1 MIRRKVAAIA
11 VALVVLFAGRGVA
24 HAAAVSPEGQAP
36 QAGATV
42 VPRTI
47 DFSSLPRLTVPY
59 TGPLIERPEAIF
71 EEAEE
76 ELERLKQN
84 PAVILPSQLSQFT
97 LDASSGG
104 AQVLAPVVGTGFEG
118 ITPHGFIP
126 SEPTVAAGPLNI
138 FTAGNV
144 TVTVTNKDG
153 SNRVE
158 TNGRTFFG
166 VTSGEG
172 DISDAQCYYDAVHGR
187 FVALAFTIDT
197 TPVPYSSFYLAVSQT
212 TDARGLWYLYK
223 FDMSKDGTNQ
233 TSNWGDYQALGI
245 SEDKIAFTSQQFR
258 FSDNS
263 YAYQKIRIIDRVLAY
278 SGASLSFVDFV
289 QFNAP
294 SGLPS
299 DVFVTKAGRNLTAGD
314 NTIHC
319 LCVRTNGGSN
329 VTYRTVTGPPS
340 APVLSAGFIVPVSPY
355 SAPPD
360 AIQKGTSFLI
370 TTNDCRPPDF
380 YIRNGVLICAWH
392 TSITIGGTGL
402 SGIRMLRLRTSDHAV
417 LTDETYGAAGAYC
430 YFPAVTVDS
439 AGTIFLGFGRSGTT
453 EFPSAYATG
462 KRRNDAALQS
472 SVLLKAGLALTND
485 TRWGDYTGIDNDA
498 SLSGPG
504 GSSAWYAGQWVKS
517 GGGFGTWINRL
528 SYSYGQI
535 SGTVTDDCDGVLGT
549 TGDRQAAAGVTV
561 TLMQGATAVATTA
574 TNASGSYT
582 FGYLESGTYDVV
594 VTPPGGAAVDAIAG
608 SGATSQTRIS
618 ASDIQLNLTD
628 TQTALADNFIV
639 SSAHAVPA
647 IASVTP
653 PTRVVG
659 SGAFTLTVSGSNFT
673 RCSTVQ
679 LDGSNRVTTFVSAS
693 QLTAVIPG
701 SDQTVTAIHNITV
714 VTPAPAGGTSNA
726 QTLTVLTGT
735 DVTAPVVTVTSPTGG
750 ESWPV
755 GSARNITW
763 SATDN
768 IGVAN
773 VDIAYSTNGGASF
786 PNAIALAIP
795 NTGSYAWTVPGTPS
809 TTTRVRVR
817 ARDADGNIA
826 ADSSHANFTISGWT
840 VTASAGPNGVIS
852 PAGTIGVPDG
862 ATPSFTITPNTGYA
876 VQSVLVNDGSVGAV
890 TSYAFPAIHANQTI
904 AATFVIKQYTLN
916 VTAVGSGTVS
926 KSPDLALYDHGTV
939 VTLTANPTAGAS
951 LLGWSGDTTSTTNP
965 LVFVITNNKNFT
977 ATFYQ
982 HIYTWTATGSAV
994 WGTAANWTPARTA
1007 PAADDVLQFTNGG
1020 TVTVTGVTTQ
1030 TIGTLAVANN
1040 TSVSLVATGIQT
1052 LTIAGAAGT
1061 DLSIAA
1067 GSALRLTGAGAIT
1080 IALPATA
1087 TASISGSF
1095 DALGSGHRFSALGPN
1110 AIEFQSGSVVT
1121 LGASLSGSVFG
1132 TGTGVSALNSVVFHS
1147 GSLLAQS
1154 AGGTPFGA
1162 TSPASVLSF
1171 EPGSRFRLDNAV
1183 ATPSIAGRVYADY
1196 EHNTTSSVTAT
1207 GATAFRIDSL
1217 IVSKGSFNL
1226 NSTGGGQIRGNITV
1240 KSGGTLGLNPSSAT
1254 NDTLSGSSTQTITV
1268 QGNLNTT
1275 SFANIVINN
1284 PSGIVLA
1291 NNLTIS
1297 GGLTFSSGRLT
1308 TGANVLGLNASGTI
1322 AGASQSN
1329 GYVDGSLRLNF
1340 ATDPDTGMFNIGDA
1354 ADYTPLTVIVSGTGS
1369 PFDITALTHTQDHPN
1384 IATSGLDADR
1394 SVNRYWTLTPSA
1406 SPTFSNFTATFS
1418 YRASHVDA
1426 AADPSSFL
1434 VRRYNG
1440 AWFPT
1445 TIGARTATSTQA
1457 GGLTDFGDFI
1467 VADPPAFPLTVNI
1480 AGLGSVAKSP
1490 DLVYYPAGSSVQLT
1504 ATPSVGWSFANWSGD
1519 AAGASNPLAVVMN
1532 VAKTVT
1538 GNFTDI
1544 VGPAVVVTAPNG
1556 GESFLHNSTTN
1567 VTWTATDDAA
1577 ITGVDVLLSYNGS
1590 AGPFAAVASGLA
1602 NTGTYVWTVPDTGTT
1617 RATIEVLAHSAQG
1630 LTGADVSDTT
1640 FTIVKVVGVESGPV
1654 VNFALAP
1661 VHPNPVR
1668 NGALLSFAL
1677 PVAASARLSV
1687 LDLQGREVLLLSSGY
1702 RAAGRYEVRLEGGRQ
1717 GLSPG
1722 LYFARLQVA
1731 GHSLMRRFV
1740 ITR

>member
-1 MIRRKVAAIA
+1 MS
-11 VALVVLFAGRGVA
+11 VVLVMLLASPGVA
-24 HAAAVSPEGQAP
+24 HAAVVKPEGQTP
-36 QAGATV
+36 HIGAAV
-42 VPRTI
+42 VPRVV
-47 DFSSLPRLTVPY
+47 DFNSLPRLTAPY
-59 TGPLIERPEAIF
+59 TGPVIERPEAIN
-71 EEAEE
+71 EEAERE
-76 ELERLKQN
+76 LKQLKQH

-97 LDASSGG
+97 LDGTSAGV
-104 AQVLAPVVGTGFEG
+104 QVLAPVVGTGFEG
-118 ITPHGFIP
+118 ITPHGYIP
-126 SEPTVAAGPLNI
+126 SEPTVAGGPLNV
-138 FTAGNV
+138 FSAGNV
-144 TVTVTNKDG
+144 TVTVTNQDG

-158 TNGRTFFG
+158 TSGRTFFG

-197 TPVPYSSFYLAVSQT
+197 APVAYSSFYLAISQT
-212 TDARGLWYLYK
+212 TDARGLWYTYK
-223 FDMSKDGTNQ
+223 FDMSKDGTDQ
-233 TSNWGDYQALGI
+233 TSNWGDYQSLGI

-263 YAYQKIRIIDRVLAY
+263 YAYQKIRIVDRVLAY
-278 SGASLSFVDFV
+278 SGVPVGYVDFT

-294 SGLPS
+294 SGQGS

-314 NTIHC
+314 NAIHC

-340 APVLSAGFIVPVSPY
+340 SPVLATGFIVPVSPY

-360 AIQKGTSFLI
+360 AIQKGTSFHI

-380 YIRNGVLICAWH
+380 YIRNGVLVCAWH
-392 TSITIGGTGL
+392 TAVTIGGIGL
-402 SGIRMLRLRTSDHAV
+402 SGIRMLGLRTSDHAV

-439 AGTIFLGFGRSGTT
+439 AGTIFLGFGRSGTN

-462 KRRNDAALQS
+462 KRRGDSALEP
-472 SVLLKAGLALTND
+472 SVLLKAGQTSTND

-517 GGGFGTWINRL
+517 GGGFGTWINRF
-528 SYSYGQI
+528 SFSYGQV
-535 SGTVTDDCDGVLGT
+535 SGSVTDDCDGALGT
-549 TGDRQAAAGVTV
+549 AGDRQAAAGVTV
-561 TLMQGATAVATTA
+561 TLMQGATPVATTSTSA
-574 TNASGSYT
+574 TGAYA
-582 FGYLESGTYDVV
+582 FGYIESGTYDVV
-594 VTPPGGAAVDAIAG
+594 VTPPGGAPLDAVVG

-618 ASDIQLNLTD
+618 ASDIQLSLTD
-628 TQTALADNFIV
+628 TQTAVADNFIV

-647 IASVTP
+647 IATVTP
-653 PTRVVG
+653 PTRIVG
-659 SGAFTLTVSGSNFT
+659 SGAFTLTVAGSNFT

-679 LDGSNRVTTFVSAS
+679 LDGSNRATTFVSPS
-693 QLTAVIPG
+693 QLTAAIPG
-701 SDQTVTAIHNITV
+701 SDQATTAIHNITV

-726 QTLTVLTGT
+726 KTLTVLTGT
-735 DVTAPVVTVTSPTGG
+735 DVTAPVVTVSAPTGG

-755 GSARNITW
+755 GSAHNITW
-763 SATDN
+763 NATDN

-773 VDIAYSTNGGASF
+773 VDLAYSINGGATF
-786 PNAIALAIP
+786 PNSIALAIP
-795 NTGSYAWTVPGTPS
+795 NTGTYAWTVPGIPS
-809 TTTRVRVR
+809 TTAGVRVR

-840 VTASAGPNGVIS
+840 VTASAGPNGAIT
-852 PAGTIGVPDG
+852 PAGAIGVPDG
-862 ATPSFTITPNTGYA
+862 ATPSFTISPNTGYA
-876 VQSVLVNDGSVGAV
+876 VQSVLVNGGSVGV
-890 TSYAFPAIHANQTI
+890 ITNYTFPAIHANQTI

-916 VTAVGSGTVS
+916 VTAVGNGTVS
-926 KSPDLALYDHGTV
+926 KSPDLALYDYGTV

-965 LVFVITNNKNFT
+965 LTFVITNNKNIT

-982 HIYTWTATGSAV
+982 HIYSWTAIASAA
-994 WGTAANWTPARTA
+994 WGTATNWTPSRTA

-1020 TVTVTGVTTQ
+1020 AVTVTGVTTQ
-1030 TIGTLAVANN
+1030 TVGTLKVANS
-1040 TSVSLVATGIQT
+1040 TSVSLAATGIQT

-1061 DLSIAA
+1061 DLSVAA
-1067 GSALRLTGAGAIT
+1067 GSALRLTGSGAIT

-1087 TASISGSF
+1087 TASISGNF
-1095 DALGSGHRFSALGPN
+1095 DALGSGHRLSALGTT

-1121 LGASLSGSVFG
+1121 LGPSLSGSVFG

-1162 TSPASVLSF
+1162 TSPNSVLTF

-1226 NSTGGGQIRGNITV
+1226 NSTGGGQVRGNITV

-1254 NDTLSGSSTQTITV
+1254 ADTLSGASTQTITV

-1275 SFANIVINN
+1275 SFANLVINN

-1297 GGLTFSSGRLT
+1297 GGITFISGRLT
-1308 TGANVLGLNASGTI
+1308 TGANVLGLTGGTI
-1322 AGASQSN
+1322 TGASQAN

-1340 ATDPDTGMFNIGDA
+1340 ATDPDTGMFDIGDA
-1354 ADYTPLTVIVSGTGS
+1354 ADYTPLTVIVSGTGAA
-1369 PFDITALTHTQDHPN
+1369 FDIMALTHTHDHPN
-1384 IATSGLDADR
+1384 IAASGLDADR
-1394 SVNRYWTLTPSA
+1394 SVNRYWTLTSSA
-1406 SPTFSNFTATFS
+1406 SPSFSNYTSTFS
-1418 YRASHVDA
+1418 YRASHIDP

-1440 AWFPT
+1440 AWFAT

-1467 VADPPAFPLTVNI
+1467 VADPPAYPLTVNI
-1480 AGLGSVAKSP
+1480 NGLGTVAKSP
-1490 DLVYYPAGSSVQLT
+1490 DLAFYPAGSSVQLT
-1504 ATPSVGWSFANWSGD
+1504 ATPSAGWSFANWSGD
-1519 AAGASNPLAVVMN
+1519 ASGSVNPLSVIMSA
-1532 VAKTVT
+1532 AKTVN
-1538 GNFTDI
+1538 GNFTDT
-1544 VGPAVVVTAPNG
+1544 VGPAVLVSAPNG
-1556 GESFLHNSTTN
+1556 GESFIHNSTTN
-1567 VTWTATDDAA
+1567 VTWTATDDVA

-1590 AGPFAAVASGLA
+1590 AGPFAAVASGLP
-1602 NTGTYVWTVPDTGTT
+1602 NTGTYVWTVPDTATT
-1617 RATIEVLAHSAQG
+1617 HAIIEVLAHSAQG

-1640 FTIVKVVGVESGPV
+1640 FTIVKIVGVESGPAG
-1654 VNFALAP
+1654 NLALAP

-1668 NGALLSFAL
+1668 NGALIGFTLPAAL
-1677 PVAASARLSV
+1677 SARVSV
-1687 LDLQGREVLLLSSGY
+1687 IDLQGREVAVLASGEI
-1702 RAAGRYEVRLEGGRQ
+1702 AAGRHEARLEGGRQ
-1717 GLSPG
+1717 GLVPG

-1731 GHSLMRRFV
+1731 GRSLTRRFV